1 LPPPSADKIVEICLV
16 LEIEPAE
23 LLALIGKLPT
33 NVQRAVGTSEV
44 AQVFARGTT
53 DGSVGSRMERI
64 GSFVKKAALAAPH
77 NNVDVDKGGG
87 FLQTGCAKTWSAQVK
102 KDEPP
107 TAILP
112 KHDLPRQG

>member
-1 LPPPSADKIVEICLV
+1 MENQFGDALREKRRLAGVSQRELADRVNVDFSYISKVETGRLPPPSADKIVEICLV

-33 NVQRAVGTSEV
+33 NVQRAVGTNEV

-64 GSFVKKAALAAPH
+64 GSFVKKAA
-77 NNVDVDKGGG
+77 G
-87 FLQTGCAKTWSAQVK
+87 
-102 KDEPP
+102 
-107 TAILP
+107 
-112 KHDLPRQG
+112 